1 MCLIQVNYL
10 FLILGWLTLTIARIP
25 PYSASCSVSP
35 FNLHKST
42 YLDLVKM
49 LYDRR
54 HHVDAA
60 LQGNLLI
67 SEIPSPI
74 KLQVWDWLI
83 AFYRPLGE
91 VIPTPFRKVNT
102 KDLSQPQWSGLW
114 NAYDPSFHPNDIL
127 LMPRTFECLASK
139 HNIALISFQCLYT
152 APDKFLEPNK
162 IYINSAWD
170 PNLVLTAL
178 MYIEEDDREDI
189 VIDLEPPR
197 QFRPRPLSN
206 QFGIYCTRNTTMHQ
220 QNERAGHSD
229 TKR

>member
-1 MCLIQVNYL
+1 
-10 FLILGWLTLTIARIP
+10 
-25 PYSASCSVSP
+25 
-35 FNLHKST
+35 
-42 YLDLVKM
+42 M

-91 VIPTPFRKVNT
+91 VIPAPFRKVNT
-102 KDLSQPQWSGLW
+102 RDLSQPQWSGLW
-114 NAYDPSFHPNDIL
+114 NACDPSFHPNDIL
-127 LMPRTFECLASK
+127 LMPRRFECLASK

-162 IYINSAWD
+162 IYINSAWGPSSQQLWD
-170 PNLVLTAL
+170 SKLVLTAL
-178 MYIEEDDREDI
+178 MNIEDDDQEDI

-206 QFGIYCTRNTTMHQ
+206 RFGIYCTRNTTMHQ